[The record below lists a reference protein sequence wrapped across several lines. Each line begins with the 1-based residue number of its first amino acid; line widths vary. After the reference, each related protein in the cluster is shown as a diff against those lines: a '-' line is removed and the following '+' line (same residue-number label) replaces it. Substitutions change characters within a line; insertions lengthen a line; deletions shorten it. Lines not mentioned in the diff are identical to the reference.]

1 MSIKKNCYIC
11 TDESKDSSRHFGIAQ
26 SLSNHHLEQE
36 RAKKNIHWVCALG
49 ADFPLYIRLV
59 VSLRAYGDSLRFLF
73 AAFACKQGNSANNN
87 KKEKVMK
94 KNLFKAIACVV
105 FILFPL
111 SSFAQNESAAKTLK
125 PEFTARLNL
134 GLYNSGAVLSGGV
147 RLDDKHTVG
156 LMVGPHETYYDDFPA
171 NVRSITT
178 SVFARRYFHLGQ
190 RKTFAIYSDLS
201 IGAGWI
207 YEVDGK
213 YWIEPTP
220 DGNYEREMIDEE
232 PGDAYFVLSWQP
244 GIRVRC
250 YKNLH
255 IFLGPTIA
263 TNCLGVHLGIGF

>member
-1 MSIKKNCYIC
+1 
-11 TDESKDSSRHFGIAQ
+11 
-26 SLSNHHLEQE
+26 
-36 RAKKNIHWVCALG
+36 
-49 ADFPLYIRLV
+49 
-59 VSLRAYGDSLRFLF
+59 
-73 AAFACKQGNSANNN
+73 
-87 KKEKVMK
+87 MK
-94 KNLFKAIACVV
+94 KNLFKAIACAV

-111 SSFAQNESAAKTLK
+111 SSFAQNVSAAKTLK

>member
-1 MSIKKNCYIC
+1 
-11 TDESKDSSRHFGIAQ
+11 
-26 SLSNHHLEQE
+26 
-36 RAKKNIHWVCALG
+36 
-49 ADFPLYIRLV
+49 
-59 VSLRAYGDSLRFLF
+59 
-73 AAFACKQGNSANNN
+73 
-87 KKEKVMK
+87 MK
-94 KNLFKAIACVV
+94 KNLFKAIACAV

-213 YWIEPTP
+213 
-220 DGNYEREMIDEE
+220 
-232 PGDAYFVLSWQP
+232 
-244 GIRVRC
+244 
-250 YKNLH
+250 
-255 IFLGPTIA
+255 
-263 TNCLGVHLGIGF
+263 